1 MSNNRLRAVDPKR
14 KGDEA
19 LNVADFKIDDI
30 LSVPG
35 DQLLA
40 EVAEDFG
47 DPGFLAAQFDSI
59 ALSGVSSHNHRGVN
73 WGGAMVTFPA
83 QPAAPGAASAR
94 AFSRPPPAAP
104 RSFSCAALAILAE
117 WLVAPLRRR
126 IFLRT
131 FATVLLVVVLTP
143 GIYPLLVNRSADR
156 MTTLSQDEP
165 LTQLPA
171 PTLSGPLPTR
181 NPAPV
186 GPADQSPEEAK
197 RAQALQQAVS
207 AERTQFRM
215 GANGGDHAAGLL
227 PDRRVSALPSASGA
241 PGPQVAAAAPA
252 TARAAA
258 KPRVTEGDGFFVELS
273 APRTAAE
280 AQSIL
285 QALKSKYAVLKGHEP
300 VIRRKDEGQRGVIY
314 AVQLG
319 PFESRDDADQLCN
332 QLKTAGGICF
342 VTRN

>member
-104 RSFSCAALAILAE
+104 RSFSRAALAILAE